1 MLYLYRPT
9 SLIPPVDITP
19 LAFSITGILLYLA
32 VFRLHLLDITP
43 IARKTVMENIQDG
56 VLVLDHDNRVVDV
69 NPIVLGWL
77 GLQVKQVIGKPAADL
92 FPNINYLV
100 IAGREGLAKQELESI
115 FQGKAQVLEAE
126 SSPIFDSQRQLIGW
140 VLLLRDVTDRRANEQ
155 ALKNVLGINQ
165 SIITGLRKLEQ
176 DLEEAKALLEQ
187 AFTQSPVPMILLRY
201 PTGTIEMMNSACKES
216 FRIDNPNR
224 LLGRMFSEMNFPW
237 QVCDLNGHALPA
249 DRSPFLAALSGE
261 TLHNAEFQIQY
272 QDGTIGWGLVN
283 STPVWNKNRQQI
295 AALIVFVDI
304 TERKQIEESE
314 REQRIIAEAYRDTAA
329 VLNSTIQMDSV
340 LNLVLTNIERVVPHD
355 AAYLIIFNEAGEIG
369 RTRFRGYPVDEQ
381 QLAIDEC
388 IRATGAPEW
397 LKSSDPTAVIIE
409 DINRES
415 RPAGQPVFKRLRS
428 FLYVPVWYKDG
439 ILGVLSLSS
448 TTPDFFN
455 AVHAARLR
463 VFADQA
469 AIAIENSR
477 LYAEMQYLTLTDEL
491 TRVFNYRGLIEL
503 GEREFDR
510 ARRFNRPLALLFFDV
525 DNFRDFN
532 NRYSHAIGNQVL
544 QSLSKTVRSCLR
556 GVDFMARF
564 GGEEF
569 VVILAETNLESALE
583 VAERIRNVV
592 SNSSVLTRFGRL
604 NITISIGVAEL
615 DEEMPSLS
623 TLIDKANQAEQ
634 RAKKEGR
641 NQVSSVPLSEPV

>member
-1 MLYLYRPT
+1 M
-9 SLIPPVDITP
+9 
-19 LAFSITGILLYLA
+19 
-32 VFRLHLLDITP
+32 
-43 IARKTVMENIQDG
+43 
-56 VLVLDHDNRVVDV
+56 
-69 NPIVLGWL
+69 
-77 GLQVKQVIGKPAADL
+77 
-92 FPNINYLV
+92 
-100 IAGREGLAKQELESI
+100 
-115 FQGKAQVLEAE
+115 
-126 SSPIFDSQRQLIGW
+126 
-140 VLLLRDVTDRRANEQ
+140 
-155 ALKNVLGINQ
+155 
-165 SIITGLRKLEQ
+165 
-176 DLEEAKALLEQ
+176 
-187 AFTQSPVPMILLRY
+187 
-201 PTGTIEMMNSACKES
+201 
-216 FRIDNPNR
+216 
-224 LLGRMFSEMNFPW
+224 
-237 QVCDLNGHALPA
+237 
-249 DRSPFLAALSGE
+249 
-261 TLHNAEFQIQY
+261 
-272 QDGTIGWGLVN
+272 
-283 STPVWNKNRQQI
+283 
-295 AALIVFVDI
+295 
-304 TERKQIEESE
+304 
-314 REQRIIAEAYRDTAA
+314 
-329 VLNSTIQMDSV
+329 
-340 LNLVLTNIERVVPHD
+340 VPHD

-409 DINRES
+409 DLTAKS

-448 TTPDFFN
+448 TIPDFFN

-569 VVILAETNLESALE
+569 RRDPGRDEPGK
-583 VAERIRNVV
+583 RIG
-592 SNSSVLTRFGRL
+592 SG
-604 NITISIGVAEL
+604 
-615 DEEMPSLS
+615 
-623 TLIDKANQAEQ
+623 
-634 RAKKEGR
+634 
-641 NQVSSVPLSEPV
+641 